1 MSVFSWATR
10 LGEKRVSLLGICLS
24 KLSSVVQELAGWVKE
39 GRMGFEAE
47 LTWTDGRVWNMAQE
61 VLDGLEIPFEIRV
74 LLEVVPSVTHVRVEG
89 IGARALSPRFPLST
103 PLKLT
108 DLLCSESSLLTSF
121 NADASLKPWTETSYA
136 A

>member
-1 MSVFSWATR
+1 MCMRALWPGLAPSADSICFVVGFH
-10 LGEKRVSLLGICLS
+10 SL
-24 KLSSVVQELAGWVKE
+24 
-39 GRMGFEAE
+39 FEADFE
-47 LTWTDGRVWNMAQE
+47 RQE